1 MADLRALNLLASA
14 LDLPESGRDEFL
26 QQQANGDRELLN
38 NARALLAAHQ
48 RSENFLEPMLPAPA
62 DLIDAKIE
70 APQNIGPYK
79 LTSLLGRGGMGQVW
93 LGQRADGEFSQTVA
107 IKLMSSYLV
116 DAKTL
121 ARAEAEREFLAQL
134 NHPNI
139 ARILDGG
146 RAADGM
152 PYVVMEYV
160 KGEPIDEFA
169 NDKKLSIRARVEL
182 FLQVLEAIDCA
193 HRALIIHRDIKPGNV
208 MVDADGQVK
217 LLDFGIAKSLD
228 AGTVDA
234 TQTGLLALTPNY
246 AAPEQL
252 EGKPLTTTCDIYAAG
267 VLLYELLT
275 GDLPTDRNASMA
287 ERIRGL
293 ATTQPTR
300 ASQRADA
307 RKLALQPRAI
317 KSWRHELHGD
327 LDRVLEKA
335 LRYEPQ
341 KRYLSA
347 RDFADDLTRWLQWRP
362 VLARG
367 GGRAYALAKFIQR
380 HRLGVAASASAVIAL
395 AIGLGVAW
403 HQAHLTQLAGQR
415 SELAN
420 AFLSDLISSADPSSD
435 TKTVTLIDAIDR
447 AEKEIPVRF
456 SAQPELEAQIRLVI
470 GRGYNAL
477 NRLADAEK
485 QFRRVLQI
493 VPPSGIEFATATGV
507 LAEIAWSRGELKQ
520 AEAGYRSAIAGLA
533 DNDVAQR
540 QASMDISSSLDAL
553 LADMG
558 RYEESLKMATTN
570 LAKLPVEQVTTR
582 ADALRRA
589 ALLQHVAY
597 DLHGTGKTAQAVEVY
612 QQALVLDEKNLPSD
626 HPDIAI
632 LLNNKAMAMMD
643 LGQVKDAAELL
654 QRSLDIRRQ
663 RFGANHWML
672 VPSASN
678 LAGIRAQL
686 GEFAVSCSLIAQ
698 ALATAKIALEPK
710 DPTWARTYSAAARI
724 ALLRGD
730 KTDAIA
736 LSHKA
741 ITLLT
746 GTDVEISYM
755 QRSQDVLKKAQAM
768 TENPAALK
776 CSLPQ

>member
-1 MADLRALNLLASA
+1 VSDLRALNLLASA

-26 QQQANGDRELLN
+26 QQQANGDGELLN

-48 RSENFLEPMLPAPA
+48 RSENFLEPIPPASTGLA
-62 DLIDAKIE
+62 DATVE

-93 LGQRADGEFSQTVA
+93 LGERMDGEFSQTVA

-146 RAADGM
+146 RTTDGM

-160 KGEPIDEFA
+160 KGQPIDEFV
-169 NDKKLSIRARVEL
+169 NDRKLPIRARVEL

-208 MVDADGQVK
+208 MVDDYGQAK

-228 AGTVDA
+228 AGTADA

-307 RKLALQPRAI
+307 GKLALQPRAI
-317 KSWRHELHGD
+317 KSWRNELHGD

-335 LRYEPQ
+335 LRYEPE
-341 KRYLSA
+341 KRYRSA
-347 RDFADDLTRWLQWRP
+347 KEFADDLTRWLQSRP

-367 GGRAYALAKFIQR
+367 GGRAYALAKFIVR

-395 AIGLGVAW
+395 AIGLGLAW
-403 HQAHLTQLAGQR
+403 HQAQLTQLAAQR

-447 AEKEIPVRF
+447 AEKEIPARF
-456 SAQPELEAQIRLVI
+456 SGQPELEAQIRLVI

-493 VPPSGIEFATATGV
+493 VPARGTEFATATSM

-520 AEAGYRSAIAGLA
+520 AEAGYRSAIAGLV
-533 DNDVAQR
+533 DNDHAQR
-540 QASMDISSSLDAL
+540 EASMDISSSLDAL

-558 RYEESLKMATTN
+558 RYEESLKMATAN
-570 LAKLPVEQVTTR
+570 LAKLPAEQVTTR

-597 DLHGTGKTAQAVEVY
+597 DLHGTEKTAQAVEVY
-612 QQALVLDEKNLPSD
+612 QQALALYEKNLPND

-643 LGQVKDAAELL
+643 LGQIKDAAELL

-672 VPSASN
+672 VPSAAN

-686 GEFAVSCSLIAQ
+686 GEFSVSCSLIQQ

-741 ITLLT
+741 IALLT
-746 GTDVEISYM
+746 GTDVEPSYM

-776 CSLPQ
+776 CPLAR